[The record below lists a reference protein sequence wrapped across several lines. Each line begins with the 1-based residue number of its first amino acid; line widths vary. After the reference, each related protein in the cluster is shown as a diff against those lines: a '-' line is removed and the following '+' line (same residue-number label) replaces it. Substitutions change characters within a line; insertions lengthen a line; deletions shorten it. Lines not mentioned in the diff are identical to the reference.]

1 MDTMTAFMMGQM
13 NRGRERMVF
22 DWDKAARII
31 KEKGIK
37 DAMAG
42 LSGDFP
48 CTGGTILENGEPV
61 MDDYTYLASTWATP
75 VLSYQDDEDEKNV
88 DGVVEF
94 PCFVMEH
101 ETEWNEK
108 TKWPESALRILK
120 EE

>member
-37 DAMAG
+37 NAWAG
-42 LSGDFP
+42 LRGDFEN
-48 CTGGTILENGEPV
+48 TGGMILENGEPI

-94 PCFVMEH
+94 PCFVMKH
-101 ETEWNEK
+101 ETAWDSN
-108 TKWPESALRILK
+108 TKWPGSALRILNG
-120 EE
+120 E